1 MKPFYTFILIALLSS
16 TVWSQEERL
25 TAETTTYYF
34 IRHAEK
40 DRTDATNKNPE
51 LNILGEKRAVLWRDY
66 FKNIDFDVIYSTSYK
81 RTQQTAE
88 PTAIA
93 KKLAIKNYDPV
104 TLYSPKFKKDTK
116 GKRVLIVGHSNTTP
130 AFVNMILG
138 HTKYKDIDDND
149 NSKLFII
156 TILGDQI
163 TDQVLSIN

>member
-40 DRTDATNKNPE
+40 ERTDATNKNPE
-51 LNILGEKRAVLWRDY
+51 LNTLGEKRAVLWRDY
-66 FKNIDFDVIYSTSYK
+66 FKNTGFDAIYSTSYK

-93 KKLAIKNYDPV
+93 KKLTIKNYDPV
-104 TLYSPKFKKDTK
+104 TLYSPEFAEETK
-116 GKRVLIVGHSNTTP
+116 GKRVLIVGHSDTTP

>member
-1 MKPFYTFILIALLSS
+1 MKPFCTFILIALLSS

-25 TAETTTYYF
+25 TTETTTYYF

-51 LNILGEKRAVLWRDY
+51 LNALGEKRAEQWRNY
-66 FKNIDFDVIYSTSYK
+66 FKNIDFNAVYSTSYK

-88 PTAIA
+88 PTAKA
-93 KKLAIKNYDPV
+93 KNLTIKNYDPV
-104 TLYSPKFKKDTK
+104 TLYSPEFAKETK
-116 GKRVLIVGHSNTTP
+116 GKRVLIVGHSDTTP

-138 HTKYKDIDDND
+138 RTKYNDIDDND

-156 TILGDQI
+156 TISGDQI
-163 TDQVLSIN
+163 TDQALSIN